1 MIDCNDPL
9 RRYVL
14 SADPEAFREL
24 LTAYRP
30 MVMGVCRRVLG
41 DHATAEDAAQ
51 ETFMQLSRHAYTI
64 RSNVGSWLYT
74 CALNEARRIRRSE
87 DARRRNE
94 NSCAAE
100 EPEPVL
106 DALDSEECDLLNRCI
121 ADLGD
126 QERDVIT
133 LHFFLGLSQERI
145 AERYGISQPAVGKRL
160 ERALRVLRYEIVR
173 QGLIPAD
180 LFSRHADRFNG
191 PLRTRMLTLGLAVC
205 GCDLAASDGIGQSMQ
220 LRRPT
225 LPGMDWALA
234 SAPALCALIMSSPGN
249 LRGIDRDP
257 NYRPS
262 TRPDLAQRV
271 VDIAFSVA
279 RTTRDIGDLCA
290 RLVHGLLPAT
300 SRPRR

>member
-74 CALNEARRIRRSE
+74 CALNEARRLRRAE
-87 DARRRNE
+87 ETRRRNE
-94 NSCAAE
+94 NTCASK

-145 AERYGISQPAVGKRL
+145 AERYAISQPAVGKRL

-173 QGLIPAD
+173 RGLIPAD
-180 LFSRHADRFNG
+180 LFSRHASLFSG
-191 PLRTRMLTLGLAVC
+191 SLRTRMLTLGLAVC
-205 GCDLAASDGIGQSMQ
+205 GCDLAASEGVGQSVQ

-234 SAPALCALIMSSPGN
+234 SAPAICALIMSSPGN
-249 LRGIDRDP
+249 LRGINRDP
-257 NYRPS
+257 HYRPS

-271 VDIAFSVA
+271 VDIALGVGRA
-279 RTTRDIGDLCA
+279 LHDAGDLCG
-290 RLVHGLLPAT
+290 RLAHGLLPRAM
-300 SRPRR
+300 RRAP

>member
-30 MVMGVCRRVLG
+30 MVMGICRRVLG
-41 DHATAEDAAQ
+41 DHAAAEDAAQ

-74 CALNEARRIRRSE
+74 CALNEARRLRRSE
-87 DARRRNE
+87 EARRRNE
-94 NSCAAE
+94 NSWASE
-100 EPEPVL
+100 EPEPWI

-121 ADLGD
+121 ADLGE

-173 QGLIPAD
+173 RGLVPSD
-180 LFSRHADRFNG
+180 LFSRHAKLFSG
-191 PLRTRMLTLGLAVC
+191 PMHTRMLTLGLAVC
-205 GCDLAASDGIGQSMQ
+205 GCDLAASEGIGQSMHLQ
-220 LRRPT
+220 RPT

-234 SAPALCALIMSSPGN
+234 SGPAICALIMSSPGN
-249 LRGIDRDP
+249 LRGSDRDP
-257 NYRPS
+257 HYRPS

-271 VDIAFSVA
+271 VDIAFGIGRA
-279 RTTRDIGDLCA
+279 AHNIGDLCG
-290 RLVHGLLPAT
+290 RLVLGLLPAT